1 MKETASQ
8 RRACERNTA
17 TQNRR
22 DRMHKERERERE
34 RERRAA
40 KWKTEENKRMV
51 VGGLYLDVGPN

>member
-1 MKETASQ
+1 
-8 RRACERNTA
+8 
-17 TQNRR
+17 
-22 DRMHKERERERE
+22 MHKERERERE